1 MSQLENAELEEIFL
15 EYEILTAQ
23 VDKIFADV
31 RTKFSKEVTCFES
44 CSDCCHAL
52 FDLSLVEAMAINRA
66 FQDKFGYGGT
76 RSYVIEQAGEADREL
91 TRLKFRFYKEVQ
103 GGTADENVMEA
114 VAKEKVRCPLLGTDN
129 LCLLYESRP
138 LTCRIYGVPTAINGK
153 GHVCGKCNFDQ
164 GEQYPTL
171 HLDKIQ
177 DRLAQM
183 SRKIAKVLG
192 SRYTE
197 LHHVYVPVS
206 MALMNKYDD
215 AYLGLKVEKKAKK
228 KLRSPLEQADTSGTK
243 ED

>member
-1 MSQLENAELEEIFL
+1 MSQIENAALEEIFL
-15 EYEILTAQ
+15 EYDILTAQ

-31 RTKFSKEVTCFES
+31 RGQFTKEVTCFES

-52 FDLSLVEAMAINRA
+52 FDLSLIEAMAVNRA
-66 FQDKFGYGGT
+66 FQDKFGYGAT
-76 RSYVIEQAGEADREL
+76 RSHILEQAADADRSL
-91 TRLKFRFYKEVQ
+91 TRLKYHFYKDVQ
-103 GGTADENVMEA
+103 KGITDEKVMAE

-129 LCLLYESRP
+129 LCLMYENRP

-153 GHVCGKCNFDQ
+153 GHVCGKCNFDK
-164 GEQYPTL
+164 GAQYPTL

-183 SRKIAKVLG
+183 SRKIAKALG

-215 AYLGLKVEKKAKK
+215 AYLGLKVENKPKK
-228 KLRSPLEQADTSGTK
+228 KMKSPLG
-243 ED
+243 

>member
-1 MSQLENAELEEIFL
+1 MSQLESAELEEIFL

-23 VDKIFADV
+23 VDKLFADV
-31 RTKFSKEVTCFES
+31 RGKFTDEVTCFES

-66 FQDKFGYGGT
+66 FQDKFGYGAE
-76 RSYVIEQAGEADREL
+76 RSYVIEKAGEADRSL
-91 TRLKFRFYKEVQ
+91 TRLKLRFYKDVQ
-103 GGTADENVMEA
+103 NGAADNKVMDS
-114 VAKEKVRCPLLGTDN
+114 VAKEKVRCPLLGENN
-129 LCLLYESRP
+129 LCLLYENRP

-153 GHVCGKCNFDQ
+153 GYVCGKCKFDE
-164 GEQYPTL
+164 GKQYPTL

-183 SRKIAKVLG
+183 SRKIAKLLG
-192 SRYTE
+192 SRYTD

-215 AYLGLKVEKKAKK
+215 AYLGLKTKKTPKK
-228 KLRSPLEQADTSGTK
+228 KLRSPLE
-243 ED
+243 